1 MSRERRGTGSGGAA
15 RTTGGGLLPK
25 RGLARLA
32 GGLLCLAALGGCF
45 SSSKGGGGPTDG
57 GGEDSTFPSSSS
69 SSSGGSGSGSSSGS
83 RDGSSSGTGTSSGS
97 SGGSGSG
104 SGGGTDA
111 SNSCP
116 SAQTQFGIT
125 AQGDVNTNF
134 QSGVGARTAT
144 DLYIFSGYVG
154 PDPTADA
161 GAPTINATYV
171 QAFDAQTAV
180 SKGPAQL
187 LFVQP
192 NLINSDFG
200 GYVSALY
207 STAVSPTGQIALVY
221 RANHNGN
228 TDIGLYAAFLD
239 SAVDAGTGSD
249 GGVAGLQVK
258 NIVLLETVWMT
269 GQPYVIWSD
278 ASQAF
283 VISWF
288 YHPGPGDPGPGA
300 AVAVAKFLVG
310 GQAAGGSTN
319 PVPTND
325 PNGYVYNPTLGY
337 ALVPSSVSGSVGE
350 SGNLLGVAYLDTP
363 GNNPGITVLDSVGNQ
378 VGSSFE
384 LVPDAGGGWSAV
396 GGTSNGFVY
405 VYDKASPSS
414 VAEIFLP
421 TSGDAGV
428 IGSGDAGAFPTFS
441 FTGGARANAARAIA
455 DGTGGVGGVGL
466 ALLYPTQV
474 SFAYVNADG
483 VGHQGPETV
492 FAHTY
497 NDGDEVSMTNVAGS
511 FVVSLYDSS
520 TRSTKVA
527 ASGCP

>member
-1 MSRERRGTGSGGAA
+1 M
-15 RTTGGGLLPK
+15 
-25 RGLARLA
+25 
-32 GGLLCLAALGGCF
+32 
-45 SSSKGGGGPTDG
+45 
-57 GGEDSTFPSSSS
+57 
-69 SSSGGSGSGSSSGS
+69 
-83 RDGSSSGTGTSSGS
+83 
-97 SGGSGSG
+97 
-104 SGGGTDA
+104 
-111 SNSCP
+111 NSCP

-125 AQGDVNTNF
+125 AQGDVNENF

-154 PDPTADA
+154 PDPNAEA

-192 NLINSDFG
+192 NLINADFG

-249 GGVAGLQVK
+249 GGIAGLQLK

-337 ALVPSSVSGSVGE
+337 SLVPSSVSGSVGE
-350 SGNLLGVAYLDTP
+350 SGNLSGVAYLDTP
-363 GNNPGITVLDSVGNQ
+363 GNNPGITVLDSIGNQ

-384 LVPDAGGGWSAV
+384 LVPNTDGNWSAV

-405 VYDKASPSS
+405 FYDKPSPSS

-428 IGSGDAGAFPTFS
+428 IGSPSDGGDAGAFPTFT

-455 DGTGGVGGVGL
+455 DGTGGAGGVGL

-497 NDGDEVSMTNVAGS
+497 ADGDEVSMTNVAGS
-511 FVVSLYDSS
+511 FVVSLYNSS
-520 TRSTKVA
+520 TRSTVVA